1 MKGMDG
7 DELSIEERL
16 AAALAECDRLRL
28 ENALLLKGLSIQSGS
43 SLMSKQANDRITNPS
58 QLTLRS
64 DTHQKVAVFRR
75 LFRGREDV
83 YAVRWEGKSGK
94 VGYSPACHR
103 RWDPILRKMSKE
115 VEEYFPLTDQVIFD
129 HLNGSHTIGIYP
141 LLENETC
148 WFLAVDFDKA
158 SWKEDVTAFLGTC
171 NDWGIPASLE
181 RSRSGEG
188 AHIWIFFES
197 PQPASLARKL
207 GSAILT
213 ETMERHHQ
221 IGLDSYDR
229 FFPSQ
234 DTMPRGGFG
243 NLIALPLQKI
253 PRASGNSVFM
263 NSAFEP
269 IADQWDF
276 LSKIRRSDSSQ
287 LQEIVRTAED
297 RDRIIDIR
305 TSSSDEDQID
315 DPWTMPPSKRRAD
328 APILGPFPESV
339 HIVRSNLLFI
349 EKVGLPSRLL
359 NRLHRLAAFQN
370 PEFYKAQAMRLSTYN
385 KPRII
390 RCAEEFP
397 KHIGLPR
404 GCLDEVLELFQ
415 AHQIK
420 TIVEDKRNATNT
432 IDVIFRGKL
441 RDDQQKAVD
450 SLSAHDD
457 GILCATTA
465 FGKTI
470 VALHLLAAR
479 KVNTLILVHR
489 RQLLDQWVER
499 IRSFLKLPEESVGQ
513 IGAGVRRPS
522 RKVDVAVIQSL
533 NRKQVV
539 DDITAEYGHVIV
551 DECHHLSAIS
561 FEQVLRQ
568 VKARYLLGLTATP
581 QRKDGQHPII
591 MMQCG
596 PIRFRVSPK
605 SQALAHPFKHLV
617 ITRTTMFQ
625 QPQMQD
631 KFEIHKLYA
640 ALVTDCSRNDLIFS
654 DLLKAIKAGRS
665 PILLTERTGH
675 LDEFATRLN
684 GLVKNVI
691 VMKGGMGVKQRRSVA
706 EQLVSIPDAEE
717 RVLLATGRYIGEG
730 FDDARLDTLFLA
742 LPISWRGTLQQ
753 YVGRLHRLHDNKQEV
768 IVYDYLDTFSPVL
781 KSMYRKRVKGYQA
794 IGYEVQ

>member
-1 MKGMDG
+1 MDH
-7 DELSIEERL
+7 DESSIEGRL

-28 ENALLLKGLSIQSGS
+28 ENALLLKGLSIRSGS
-43 SLMSKQANDRITNPS
+43 SLMSKQVNDTTKNAS

-64 DTHQKVAVFRR
+64 DTHQKVALFRS
-75 LFRGREDV
+75 LFRGRDDV
-83 YAVRWEGKSGK
+83 YAVRWEGKTGK

-103 RWDPILRKMSKE
+103 HWDPILRRMSKE
-115 VEEYFPLTDQVIFD
+115 VEEYFPLTDQVVFD
-129 HLNGSHTIGIYP
+129 HLNGSHTIGVYP
-141 LLENETC
+141 LLENEIC
-148 WFLAVDFDKA
+148 WFLAVDFDQA
-158 SWKEDVTAFLGTC
+158 SWKEDVTAFLSTC
-171 NDWGIPASLE
+171 KNWDVPASLE
-181 RSRSGEG
+181 RSRSGAG
-188 AHIWIFFES
+188 AHIWIFFEA

-213 ETMERHHQ
+213 ETMERHHK

-243 NLIALPLQKI
+243 NLIALPLQKG
-253 PRASGNSVFM
+253 PRANGNSVFVD
-263 NSAFEP
+263 SAFEP
-269 IADQWDF
+269 IADQWGF
-276 LSKIRRSDSSQ
+276 LSKIRRLDSSQ
-287 LQEIVRTAED
+287 LHEIVRTAED
-297 RDRIIDIR
+297 RDRIIDVR
-305 TSSSDEDQID
+305 PSSSDDDQVD
-315 DPWTMPPSKRRAD
+315 DPWTIPPSKRKAD
-328 APILGPFPESV
+328 APILGPFPETV
-339 HIVRSNLLFI
+339 QIVRSNLLFI
-349 EKVGLPSRLL
+349 EKAGLPSRLM

-404 GCLDEVLELFQ
+404 GCLEEVLSLFQ
-415 AHQIK
+415 SLQIK
-420 TIVEDKRNATNT
+420 TNVDDKRNATKS
-432 IDVIFRGKL
+432 IDVNFRGKL

-489 RQLLDQWVER
+489 RQLLDQWVEK
-499 IRSFLKLPEESVGQ
+499 IRSFLELPEGSVGQ
-513 IGAGVRRPS
+513 IGAGARRPS
-522 RKVDVAVIQSL
+522 GKVDVAVIQSL
-533 NRKQVV
+533 NRKQSV
-539 DDITAEYGHVIV
+539 DNIIAEYGHVIV
-551 DECHHLSAIS
+551 DECHHLSAVS

-596 PIRFRVSPK
+596 PIRFRVNPK
-605 SQALAHPFKHLV
+605 SQALTRPFKHLV

-640 ALVTDCSRNDLIFS
+640 ALVTDSSRNDLIFN

-665 PILLTERTGH
+665 PILLTERTAH
-675 LDEFATRLN
+675 LDEFASRLN
-684 GLVKNVI
+684 GFVKNVI
-691 VMKGGMGVKQRRSVA
+691 VMKGGMGVKQRRSIT

-753 YVGRLHRLHDNKQEV
+753 YVGRLHRLHDNKREV
-768 IVYDYLDTFSPVL
+768 IVYDYLDTFAPVL
-781 KSMYRKRVKGYQA
+781 RSMYRKRVKGYQA
-794 IGYEVQ
+794 IGYEIQ